1 MQLAW
6 AILSAQMATGL
17 ISAAFFGWRHGST
30 SAAAAFFGAVVAA
43 VPGLYMAWHL
53 LPRRDAQQ
61 LGRRFMV
68 GQLGKLVLTA
78 GLFVTAAL
86 LFGQQFLPLL
96 ATYAAC
102 LVCYW
107 LGLILTR

>member
-6 AILSAQMATGL
+6 VILSAQMAIGL
-17 ISAAFFGWRHGST
+17 ASAAIFGWRHGAS

-61 LGRRFMV
+61 LGRHFMR
-68 GQLGKLVLTA
+68 GQLGKLFLTV
-78 GLFVTAAL
+78 GLFIAAAL

-96 ATYAAC
+96 VTYAAC